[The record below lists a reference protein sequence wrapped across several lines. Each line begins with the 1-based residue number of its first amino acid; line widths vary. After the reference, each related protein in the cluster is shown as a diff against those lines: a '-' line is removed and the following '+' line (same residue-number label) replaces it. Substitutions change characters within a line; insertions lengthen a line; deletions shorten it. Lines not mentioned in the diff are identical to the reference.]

1 MPGRPHTLWSRLV
14 LLLERAWVK
23 TGHKPGASS
32 RSEGPCA
39 PCAHCSLNRALA
51 RRQLASSAPDKNQLQ
66 QIARSAARCSR
77 ARVGARA
84 PRLRGETAATA
95 HLAELRFW
103 ARLCTHSAPRGP
115 EPRLCSSTADAR
127 RSQQLSESH
136 ANLPLLIPQDQERCP
151 KPNR

>member
-1 MPGRPHTLWSRLV
+1 MLGRPHTLWSRPV

-39 PCAHCSLNRALA
+39 PCAHCSLHRALA

-66 QIARSAARCSR
+66 QIARSAARCPR

-136 ANLPLLIPQDQERCP
+136 ANLPLIPQEQEKCP

>member
-39 PCAHCSLNRALA
+39 PCAHCSLHRALA
-51 RRQLASSAPDKNQLQ
+51 RRELASSAPDKNQLLKGTRG
-66 QIARSAARCSR
+66 RSGAASE
-77 ARVGARA
+77 
-84 PRLRGETAATA
+84 GETAATA

-136 ANLPLLIPQDQERCP
+136 ANLPLLITQEQERCP